1 MTTKQG
7 KETSEPIKFNKGLP
21 QGDTLCPTIY
31 DMPYH
36 RGVAT
41 QLKVFAASVEKMK
54 KAAKESM
61 KCRGKQWNE
70 KKCSVKQ
77 KKRGALDQSTSDMK
91 LGESSVIVRLKNG
104 EQYKECE
111 NNLKQ
116 EDKLVLKCAAEVY
129 L

>member
-7 KETSEPIKFNKGLP
+7 KETSEPIKFNKSLP
-21 QGDTLCPTIY
+21 QGDSLCTKLFTICLI
-31 DMPYH
+31 P
-36 RGVAT
+36 VAL
-41 QLKVFAASVEKMK
+41 QLKVFAALVEKMK
-54 KAAKESM
+54 KGTKESM

-70 KKCSVKQ
+70 KKCSVTQ

-91 LGESSVIVRLKNG
+91 LEESSVIVRLKNG

-111 NNLKQ
+111 NNLK
-116 EDKLVLKCAAEVY
+116 DRLVLKCTAEVY